1 LDLAGILCKKN
12 KKGKASLFLQ
22 AYLPLEECAMLFSF
36 EIALQ
41 KFNSLIFNLAKS
53 FCTYMPPLIVKVELV
68 LLLLLSSFFAQ
79 E

>member
-1 LDLAGILCKKN
+1 LDLAGILAEKQKRE
-12 KKGKASLFLQ
+12 GKLFIQ

>member
-1 LDLAGILCKKN
+1 VQC
-12 KKGKASLFLQ
+12 
-22 AYLPLEECAMLFSF
+22 CFSF

-53 FCTYMPPLIVKVELV
+53 FCTYMPPLIVKVAV
-68 LLLLLSSFFAQ
+68 VLLLSSFFAQ

>member
-1 LDLAGILCKKN
+1 MRKN
-12 KKGKASLFLQ
+12 KKGKASLFFQ
-22 AYLPLEECAMLFSF
+22 AYLPVEECAMLFSF

-53 FCTYMPPLIVKVELV
+53 FCTYILPLTVNVEVVLV
-68 LLLLLSSFFAQ
+68 EVVLAESSFFAQ

>member
-1 LDLAGILCKKN
+1 
-12 KKGKASLFLQ
+12 
-22 AYLPLEECAMLFSF
+22 
-36 EIALQ
+36 
-41 KFNSLIFNLAKS
+41 LIFNLAKS

>member
-1 LDLAGILCKKN
+1 
-12 KKGKASLFLQ
+12 
-22 AYLPLEECAMLFSF
+22 MLFSF

-53 FCTYMPPLIVKVELV
+53 FCTYMPPLIVKVAVV

>member
-1 LDLAGILCKKN
+1 
-12 KKGKASLFLQ
+12 
-22 AYLPLEECAMLFSF
+22 MLFSF

-53 FCTYMPPLIVKVELV
+53 FCTYIPPLIVNVAVVLV
-68 LLLLLSSFFAQ
+68 LVLLSSFFAQ